1 MKTKEVTDPPKD
13 KGGNEAPSED
23 NEVKKDA
30 TPETLYLNPELHR
43 LIYAQNN
50 DVGNAYRFVKAVE
63 GASEEHLKFCIEYNS
78 WMYWDGNIWVKDEGN
93 AKSIRLFI
101 IDTTPFNDEEN
112 PDHIICK
119 KVFINPKIISK
130 SGDSWSFS
138 EGCLSIPEVRE
149 DVKRLSEITIE
160 YFDKDFNKLTE
171 IYDGLNARVIL
182 HEYDHIEGILF
193 VDKISPL
200 RKRMIKGKLKDI
212 SNGTL
217 NANYL
222 IRSFK

>member
-1 MKTKEVTDPPKD
+1 MILPIVAYGSNVLRSQCKEIDSSYSNLDQLIENMFETMYAASGV
-13 KGGNEAPSED
+13 GLAAPQI
-23 NEVKKDA
+23 N
-30 TPETLYLNPELHR
+30 
-43 LIYAQNN
+43 
-50 DVGNAYRFVKAVE
+50 
-63 GASEEHLKFCIEYNS
+63 
-78 WMYWDGNIWVKDEGN
+78 
-93 AKSIRLFI
+93 KSIRLFI
-101 IDTTPFNDEEN
+101 VDTSPFKDDES
-112 PDHIICK
+112 PDHVVCK
-119 KVFINPKIISK
+119 KIFINPKITSIT
-130 SGDSWSFS
+130 GESWSFS

-160 YFDKDFNKLTE
+160 YFDKDFNKHIET
-171 IYDGLNARVIL
+171 YDGLNARVIL

-193 VDKISPL
+193 VDKISTL

>member
-1 MKTKEVTDPPKD
+1 MILPIVAYGSNVLRSQCKEIDISYSNLDQLIENMFETMYAASGV
-13 KGGNEAPSED
+13 GLAAPQI
-23 NEVKKDA
+23 N
-30 TPETLYLNPELHR
+30 
-43 LIYAQNN
+43 
-50 DVGNAYRFVKAVE
+50 
-63 GASEEHLKFCIEYNS
+63 
-78 WMYWDGNIWVKDEGN
+78 
-93 AKSIRLFI
+93 KSIRLFI
-101 IDTTPFNDEEN
+101 VDTSPFKDDDS
-112 PDHIICK
+112 PDHVVCK
-119 KVFINPKIISK
+119 KIFINPKITSIT
-130 SGDSWSFS
+130 GESWSFS

-160 YFDKDFNKLTE
+160 YYDKDFNKHTE
-171 IYDGLNARVIL
+171 TYDGLNARVIL

>member
-1 MKTKEVTDPPKD
+1 MILPIVAYGSNVLRSQCKEIDSSYSNLDQLIENMFETMYAASGV
-13 KGGNEAPSED
+13 GLAAPQI
-23 NEVKKDA
+23 N
-30 TPETLYLNPELHR
+30 
-43 LIYAQNN
+43 
-50 DVGNAYRFVKAVE
+50 
-63 GASEEHLKFCIEYNS
+63 
-78 WMYWDGNIWVKDEGN
+78 
-93 AKSIRLFI
+93 KSIRLFI
-101 IDTTPFNDEEN
+101 VDTSPFKDDESPGHEV
-112 PDHIICK
+112 CK
-119 KVFINPKIISK
+119 KIFINPKITSLT
-130 SGDSWSFS
+130 GESWSFS

-160 YFDKDFNKLTE
+160 YFDKDFNKHTE
-171 IYDGLNARVIL
+171 TYDGLNARVIL

>member
-1 MKTKEVTDPPKD
+1 MILPIVAYGSNVLRSQCKEIDSSYSNLDQLIENMFETMYAASGV
-13 KGGNEAPSED
+13 GLAAPQI
-23 NEVKKDA
+23 N
-30 TPETLYLNPELHR
+30 
-43 LIYAQNN
+43 
-50 DVGNAYRFVKAVE
+50 
-63 GASEEHLKFCIEYNS
+63 
-78 WMYWDGNIWVKDEGN
+78 
-93 AKSIRLFI
+93 KSIRLFI
-101 IDTTPFNDEEN
+101 VDTSPFKDDDS
-112 PDHIICK
+112 PDHVVCK
-119 KVFINPKIISK
+119 KIFINPKITSIT
-130 SGDSWSFS
+130 GESWSFS

-160 YFDKDFNKLTE
+160 YFDKDFNKHTE
-171 IYDGLNARVIL
+171 TYDGLNARVIL

>member
-1 MKTKEVTDPPKD
+1 MILPIVAYGSNVLRSQCKEIDSSYSNLDQLIENMFETMYAASGV
-13 KGGNEAPSED
+13 GLAAPQI
-23 NEVKKDA
+23 N
-30 TPETLYLNPELHR
+30 
-43 LIYAQNN
+43 
-50 DVGNAYRFVKAVE
+50 
-63 GASEEHLKFCIEYNS
+63 
-78 WMYWDGNIWVKDEGN
+78 
-93 AKSIRLFI
+93 KSIRLFI
-101 IDTTPFNDEEN
+101 VDTSPFKDDDS
-112 PDHIICK
+112 PDHVVCK
-119 KVFINPKIISK
+119 KIFINPKITSIT
-130 SGDSWSFS
+130 GESWSFS

-160 YFDKDFNKLTE
+160 YFDKDFNKHTE

>member
-1 MKTKEVTDPPKD
+1 MILPIVAYGSNVLRSQCKEIDSSYPNLDQLIENMFETMYAASGV
-13 KGGNEAPSED
+13 GLAAPQI
-23 NEVKKDA
+23 N
-30 TPETLYLNPELHR
+30 
-43 LIYAQNN
+43 
-50 DVGNAYRFVKAVE
+50 
-63 GASEEHLKFCIEYNS
+63 
-78 WMYWDGNIWVKDEGN
+78 
-93 AKSIRLFI
+93 KSIRLFI
-101 IDTTPFNDEEN
+101 VDTSPFKDDES
-112 PDHIICK
+112 PDHVVCK
-119 KVFINPKIISK
+119 KIFINPKITSLT
-130 SGDSWSFS
+130 GESWSFS

-160 YFDKDFNKLTE
+160 YFDKDFNKHTE

>member
-1 MKTKEVTDPPKD
+1 MILPIVAYGSNVLRSQCKEIDSSYSNLDQLIENMFETMYAASGV
-13 KGGNEAPSED
+13 GLAAPQI
-23 NEVKKDA
+23 N
-30 TPETLYLNPELHR
+30 
-43 LIYAQNN
+43 
-50 DVGNAYRFVKAVE
+50 
-63 GASEEHLKFCIEYNS
+63 
-78 WMYWDGNIWVKDEGN
+78 
-93 AKSIRLFI
+93 KSIRLFI
-101 IDTTPFNDEEN
+101 VDTTPFKDDDS
-112 PDHIICK
+112 PDHVVCK
-119 KVFINPKIISK
+119 KIFINPKITSIT
-130 SGDSWSFS
+130 GESWSFS

-160 YFDKDFNKLTE
+160 YFDKDFNKHTE

>member
-1 MKTKEVTDPPKD
+1 MILPIVAYGSNVLRSQCKEIDSSYPNLDQLIENMFETMYAASGV
-13 KGGNEAPSED
+13 GLAAPQI
-23 NEVKKDA
+23 N
-30 TPETLYLNPELHR
+30 
-43 LIYAQNN
+43 
-50 DVGNAYRFVKAVE
+50 
-63 GASEEHLKFCIEYNS
+63 
-78 WMYWDGNIWVKDEGN
+78 
-93 AKSIRLFI
+93 KSIRLFI
-101 IDTTPFNDEEN
+101 VDTSPFKDDDS
-112 PDHIICK
+112 PDHVVCK
-119 KVFINPKIISK
+119 KIFINPKITSIT
-130 SGDSWSFS
+130 GESWSFS

-160 YFDKDFNKLTE
+160 YFDKDFNKHTE

>member
-1 MKTKEVTDPPKD
+1 MILPIVAYGSNVLRSQCKEIDSSYSNLDQLIENMFETMYAASGV
-13 KGGNEAPSED
+13 GLAAPQI
-23 NEVKKDA
+23 N
-30 TPETLYLNPELHR
+30 
-43 LIYAQNN
+43 
-50 DVGNAYRFVKAVE
+50 
-63 GASEEHLKFCIEYNS
+63 
-78 WMYWDGNIWVKDEGN
+78 
-93 AKSIRLFI
+93 KSIRLFI
-101 IDTTPFNDEEN
+101 VDTTPFKDDES
-112 PDHIICK
+112 PDHAVCK
-119 KVFINPKIISK
+119 NIFINPKITSIT
-130 SGDSWSFS
+130 GESWSFS

-160 YFDKDFNKLTE
+160 YFDKDFNKHTE
-171 IYDGLNARVIL
+171 TYDGLNARVIL

>member
-1 MKTKEVTDPPKD
+1 MILPIVAYGSNVLRSQCKEIDSSYPNLDHLIENMFETMYAASGV
-13 KGGNEAPSED
+13 GLAAPQI
-23 NEVKKDA
+23 N
-30 TPETLYLNPELHR
+30 
-43 LIYAQNN
+43 
-50 DVGNAYRFVKAVE
+50 
-63 GASEEHLKFCIEYNS
+63 
-78 WMYWDGNIWVKDEGN
+78 
-93 AKSIRLFI
+93 KSIRLFI
-101 IDTTPFNDEEN
+101 VDTSPFKDDES
-112 PDHIICK
+112 PDHVVCK
-119 KVFINPKIISK
+119 KIFINPKITSLT
-130 SGDSWSFS
+130 GESWSFS

-160 YFDKDFNKLTE
+160 YFDKDFNKHTE

>member
-1 MKTKEVTDPPKD
+1 MILPIVAYGSNVLRSACKEIESSYSNLDQLIDNMFETMYAASGV
-13 KGGNEAPSED
+13 GLAAPQI
-23 NEVKKDA
+23 N
-30 TPETLYLNPELHR
+30 
-43 LIYAQNN
+43 
-50 DVGNAYRFVKAVE
+50 
-63 GASEEHLKFCIEYNS
+63 
-78 WMYWDGNIWVKDEGN
+78 
-93 AKSIRLFI
+93 KSIRLFI
-101 IDTTPFNDEEN
+101 VDTSPFKDDES
-112 PDHIICK
+112 PDHLVCK
-119 KVFINPKIISK
+119 KIFINPKITSIT
-130 SGDSWSFS
+130 GESWSFS

-160 YFDKDFNKLTE
+160 YFDKEFNKYIET
-171 IYDGLNARVIL
+171 YDGLNARVIL

>member
-1 MKTKEVTDPPKD
+1 MILPIVAYGSNVLRSACKEIDSSYSNLDILIDNMFETMYAASGV
-13 KGGNEAPSED
+13 GLAAPQI
-23 NEVKKDA
+23 N
-30 TPETLYLNPELHR
+30 
-43 LIYAQNN
+43 
-50 DVGNAYRFVKAVE
+50 
-63 GASEEHLKFCIEYNS
+63 
-78 WMYWDGNIWVKDEGN
+78 
-93 AKSIRLFI
+93 KSIRLFI
-101 IDTTPFNDEEN
+101 VDTTPFKDDDS
-112 PDHIICK
+112 PDHLVCK
-119 KVFINPKIISK
+119 KIFINPKITSIT
-130 SGDSWSFS
+130 GESWSFS

-160 YFDKDFNKLTE
+160 YFDKDFNKHTE

>member
-1 MKTKEVTDPPKD
+1 MILPIVAYGSNVLRSQCKEIDSSYSNLDQLIENMFETMYAASGV
-13 KGGNEAPSED
+13 GLAAPQI
-23 NEVKKDA
+23 N
-30 TPETLYLNPELHR
+30 
-43 LIYAQNN
+43 
-50 DVGNAYRFVKAVE
+50 
-63 GASEEHLKFCIEYNS
+63 
-78 WMYWDGNIWVKDEGN
+78 
-93 AKSIRLFI
+93 KSIRLFI
-101 IDTTPFNDEEN
+101 VDTSPFKDDES
-112 PDHIICK
+112 PDHVVCK
-119 KVFINPKIISK
+119 KIFINPKITSLT
-130 SGDSWSFS
+130 GESWSFS

-160 YFDKDFNKLTE
+160 YFDKDFNKHTE

-200 RKRMIKGKLKDI
+200 RKRMIKGKLIDI
-212 SNGTL
+212 SNGNL

>member
-1 MKTKEVTDPPKD
+1 MILPIVAYGSNVLRSACKEIDSSYPNLDQLIDNMFETMYAASGV
-13 KGGNEAPSED
+13 GLAAPQI
-23 NEVKKDA
+23 N
-30 TPETLYLNPELHR
+30 
-43 LIYAQNN
+43 
-50 DVGNAYRFVKAVE
+50 
-63 GASEEHLKFCIEYNS
+63 
-78 WMYWDGNIWVKDEGN
+78 
-93 AKSIRLFI
+93 KSIRLFI
-101 IDTTPFNDEEN
+101 VDTSPFKDDES
-112 PDHIICK
+112 PDHLVCK
-119 KVFINPKIISK
+119 KIFINPKITSIT
-130 SGDSWSFS
+130 GESWSFS

-160 YFDKDFNKLTE
+160 YFDKDFNKHTE
-171 IYDGLNARVIL
+171 SYDGLNARVIL

>member
-1 MKTKEVTDPPKD
+1 MILPIVAYGSNVLRSQCKEIDSSYSNLDQLIENMFETMYAASGV
-13 KGGNEAPSED
+13 GLAAPQI
-23 NEVKKDA
+23 N
-30 TPETLYLNPELHR
+30 
-43 LIYAQNN
+43 
-50 DVGNAYRFVKAVE
+50 
-63 GASEEHLKFCIEYNS
+63 
-78 WMYWDGNIWVKDEGN
+78 
-93 AKSIRLFI
+93 KSIRLFI
-101 IDTTPFNDEEN
+101 VDTSPFKDDDS
-112 PDHIICK
+112 PDHEVCK
-119 KVFINPKIISK
+119 KIFINPKITSIT
-130 SGDSWSFS
+130 GESWSFS

-160 YFDKDFNKLTE
+160 YFDKDFNKHTE

>member
-1 MKTKEVTDPPKD
+1 MILPIVAYGSNVLRSQCKEIDSSYSNLNQLIENMFETMYAASGV
-13 KGGNEAPSED
+13 GLAAPQI
-23 NEVKKDA
+23 N
-30 TPETLYLNPELHR
+30 
-43 LIYAQNN
+43 
-50 DVGNAYRFVKAVE
+50 
-63 GASEEHLKFCIEYNS
+63 
-78 WMYWDGNIWVKDEGN
+78 
-93 AKSIRLFI
+93 KSIRLFI
-101 IDTTPFNDEEN
+101 VDTSPFKDDDS
-112 PDHIICK
+112 PDHVVCK
-119 KVFINPKIISK
+119 KIFINPKITSIT
-130 SGDSWSFS
+130 GESWSFS

-160 YFDKDFNKLTE
+160 YFDKDFNQHTE

>member
-1 MKTKEVTDPPKD
+1 MILPIVAYGSNVLRSQCKEIDSSYSNLDQLIENMFETMYAASGV
-13 KGGNEAPSED
+13 GLAAPQI
-23 NEVKKDA
+23 N
-30 TPETLYLNPELHR
+30 
-43 LIYAQNN
+43 
-50 DVGNAYRFVKAVE
+50 
-63 GASEEHLKFCIEYNS
+63 
-78 WMYWDGNIWVKDEGN
+78 
-93 AKSIRLFI
+93 KSIRLFI
-101 IDTTPFNDEEN
+101 VDTSPFKDDDS
-112 PDHIICK
+112 PDHVVCK
-119 KVFINPKIISK
+119 KIFINPKITSIT
-130 SGDSWSFS
+130 GESWSFS

-149 DVKRLSEITIE
+149 DVKRLSEIIIE
-160 YFDKDFNKLTE
+160 YFDKDFNKHTE

>member
-1 MKTKEVTDPPKD
+1 MILPIVAYGSNVLRSQCKEIDSSYSNLDQLIENMFETMYAASGV
-13 KGGNEAPSED
+13 GLAAPQI
-23 NEVKKDA
+23 N
-30 TPETLYLNPELHR
+30 
-43 LIYAQNN
+43 
-50 DVGNAYRFVKAVE
+50 
-63 GASEEHLKFCIEYNS
+63 
-78 WMYWDGNIWVKDEGN
+78 
-93 AKSIRLFI
+93 KSIRLFI
-101 IDTTPFNDEEN
+101 VDTTPFKDDESPN
-112 PDHIICK
+112 HVVCK
-119 KVFINPKIISK
+119 KIFINPKITSLT
-130 SGDSWSFS
+130 GESWSFS

-160 YFDKDFNKLTE
+160 YFDKEFNKYIET
-171 IYDGLNARVIL
+171 YDGINARVIL

>member
-1 MKTKEVTDPPKD
+1 MILPIVAYGSNILRSQCKEIDSSYSNLDQLIENMFQTMYAASGV
-13 KGGNEAPSED
+13 GLAAPQI
-23 NEVKKDA
+23 N
-30 TPETLYLNPELHR
+30 
-43 LIYAQNN
+43 
-50 DVGNAYRFVKAVE
+50 
-63 GASEEHLKFCIEYNS
+63 
-78 WMYWDGNIWVKDEGN
+78 
-93 AKSIRLFI
+93 KSIRLFI
-101 IDTTPFNDEEN
+101 VDTTPFKDDDS
-112 PDHIICK
+112 PDHVVCK
-119 KVFINPKIISK
+119 KIFINPKITSIT
-130 SGDSWSFS
+130 GESWSFS

-160 YFDKDFNKLTE
+160 YFDKDFNKHTE
-171 IYDGLNARVIL
+171 TYDGLNARVIL

>member
-1 MKTKEVTDPPKD
+1 MILPIVAYGSNVLRSQCKEIDSSYSNLDQLIENMFETMYAASGV
-13 KGGNEAPSED
+13 GLAAPQI
-23 NEVKKDA
+23 N
-30 TPETLYLNPELHR
+30 
-43 LIYAQNN
+43 
-50 DVGNAYRFVKAVE
+50 
-63 GASEEHLKFCIEYNS
+63 
-78 WMYWDGNIWVKDEGN
+78 
-93 AKSIRLFI
+93 KSIRLFI
-101 IDTTPFNDEEN
+101 VDTSPFKDDDS
-112 PDHIICK
+112 PDHEVCK
-119 KVFINPKIISK
+119 KIFINPKITSVT
-130 SGDSWSFS
+130 GESWSFS

-160 YFDKDFNKLTE
+160 YFDKDFNKHTE

>member
-1 MKTKEVTDPPKD
+1 MILPIVAYGSNVLRSQCKEIDSSYSNLDQLIENMFETMYAASGV
-13 KGGNEAPSED
+13 GLAAPQI
-23 NEVKKDA
+23 N
-30 TPETLYLNPELHR
+30 
-43 LIYAQNN
+43 
-50 DVGNAYRFVKAVE
+50 
-63 GASEEHLKFCIEYNS
+63 
-78 WMYWDGNIWVKDEGN
+78 
-93 AKSIRLFI
+93 KSIRLFI
-101 IDTTPFNDEEN
+101 VDTSPFKDDDS
-112 PDHIICK
+112 PDHEVCK
-119 KVFINPKIISK
+119 KIFINPKITSIT
-130 SGDSWSFS
+130 GESWSFS

-160 YFDKDFNKLTE
+160 YFDKDFNKHTE
-171 IYDGLNARVIL
+171 TYDGLNARVIL

>member
-1 MKTKEVTDPPKD
+1 MILPIVAYGSNVLRSQCKEIDSSYPNLDQLIENMFETMYAASGV
-13 KGGNEAPSED
+13 GLAAPQI
-23 NEVKKDA
+23 N
-30 TPETLYLNPELHR
+30 
-43 LIYAQNN
+43 
-50 DVGNAYRFVKAVE
+50 
-63 GASEEHLKFCIEYNS
+63 
-78 WMYWDGNIWVKDEGN
+78 
-93 AKSIRLFI
+93 KSIRLFI
-101 IDTTPFNDEEN
+101 VDTSPFKDDDS
-112 PDHIICK
+112 PDHVVCK
-119 KVFINPKIISK
+119 KIFINPKITSIT
-130 SGDSWSFS
+130 GESWSFS
-138 EGCLSIPEVRE
+138 EGCLSIPEIRE

-160 YFDKDFNKLTE
+160 YFDKEFNKYIET
-171 IYDGLNARVIL
+171 YDGLNARVIL

>member
-1 MKTKEVTDPPKD
+1 MILPIVAYGSNVLRSQCKEIDSSYSNLDQLIENMFETMYAASGV
-13 KGGNEAPSED
+13 GLAAPQI
-23 NEVKKDA
+23 N
-30 TPETLYLNPELHR
+30 
-43 LIYAQNN
+43 
-50 DVGNAYRFVKAVE
+50 
-63 GASEEHLKFCIEYNS
+63 
-78 WMYWDGNIWVKDEGN
+78 
-93 AKSIRLFI
+93 KSIRLFI
-101 IDTTPFNDEEN
+101 VDTSPFKDDDS
-112 PDHIICK
+112 PDHEVCK
-119 KVFINPKIISK
+119 KIFINPKITSVT
-130 SGDSWSFS
+130 GESWSFS

-160 YFDKDFNKLTE
+160 YYDKDFNKHTE
-171 IYDGLNARVIL
+171 TYDGLNARVIL

>member
-1 MKTKEVTDPPKD
+1 MILPIVAYGSNVLRSQCKEIDSSYSNLDQLIENMFETMYAASGV
-13 KGGNEAPSED
+13 GLAAPQI
-23 NEVKKDA
+23 N
-30 TPETLYLNPELHR
+30 
-43 LIYAQNN
+43 
-50 DVGNAYRFVKAVE
+50 
-63 GASEEHLKFCIEYNS
+63 
-78 WMYWDGNIWVKDEGN
+78 
-93 AKSIRLFI
+93 KSIRLFI
-101 IDTTPFNDEEN
+101 VDTSPFKDDES
-112 PDHIICK
+112 PDHLVCK
-119 KVFINPKIISK
+119 KIFINPKITSIT
-130 SGDSWSFS
+130 GESWSFS

-160 YFDKDFNKLTE
+160 YFDKDFNKHTE

>member
-1 MKTKEVTDPPKD
+1 MILPIVAYGSNVLRSQCKEIDSSYPNLDQLIENMFETMYAASGV
-13 KGGNEAPSED
+13 GLAAPQI
-23 NEVKKDA
+23 N
-30 TPETLYLNPELHR
+30 
-43 LIYAQNN
+43 
-50 DVGNAYRFVKAVE
+50 
-63 GASEEHLKFCIEYNS
+63 
-78 WMYWDGNIWVKDEGN
+78 
-93 AKSIRLFI
+93 KSIRLFI
-101 IDTTPFNDEEN
+101 VDTSPFKDDES
-112 PDHIICK
+112 PDHVVCK
-119 KVFINPKIISK
+119 KIFINPKITSIT
-130 SGDSWSFS
+130 GESWSFS

-160 YFDKDFNKLTE
+160 YFDKDFNKHTE
-171 IYDGLNARVIL
+171 TYAGLNARVIL

>member
-1 MKTKEVTDPPKD
+1 MILPIVAYGSNVLRSQCKEIDSSYSNLDQLIENMFETMYAASGV
-13 KGGNEAPSED
+13 GLAAPQI
-23 NEVKKDA
+23 N
-30 TPETLYLNPELHR
+30 
-43 LIYAQNN
+43 
-50 DVGNAYRFVKAVE
+50 
-63 GASEEHLKFCIEYNS
+63 
-78 WMYWDGNIWVKDEGN
+78 
-93 AKSIRLFI
+93 KSIRLFI
-101 IDTTPFNDEEN
+101 VDTSPFKDDDS
-112 PDHIICK
+112 PDHVVCK
-119 KVFINPKIISK
+119 KIFINPKITSIT
-130 SGDSWSFS
+130 GESWSFS

-149 DVKRLSEITIE
+149 DVKRLSKITIE
-160 YFDKDFNKLTE
+160 YFDKDFNKHIE